1 MDTAKLR
8 ETFRLEAAD
17 LLRGMEG
24 QLLELEKNPGDLE
37 LVDRIF
43 RALHTVKGSGAM
55 FGFDRISRFAHE
67 FESIFDRLRKAQLVA
82 SRDIIDLTLS
92 GRDHLEAL
100 LENEVGVPEAATQ
113 KIFDAIRGLSG
124 ASSSENKTV
133 SENAAKV
140 EPSAKGTLERYT
152 LSFRPEKDFFLK
164 GMNVFPL
171 FDELRKCGR
180 CVFTPKLAAESLE
193 TFDPETCITSWTIEI
208 ETDASLETLR
218 DIFIFVEG
226 SAVVE
231 MIKETKSE
239 VVREPKPEIEKAPQ
253 SPTKSVEATPIQ
265 IDAVGKPFVERR
277 KSDADKE
284 TIRVQSRKIDA
295 LLNLAG
301 ELVTLKS
308 SVETKAAEKDDAD
321 LHHFAEHL
329 DRLSESLRETAM
341 GMRMIPVDETFQ
353 SFSRMVR
360 DLSRELGKEAELKIL
375 GGETEID
382 KNVIESLRDP
392 LMHIVRNAVDH
403 GLETTAKRTS
413 SGKPAKGTVTL
424 SAGYAGAEVLIRVSD
439 DGAGLS
445 PEKILAKA
453 REKGLVREGLSYSEK
468 EIYSFIF
475 LPGFSTAEVATHV
488 SGRGVGMD
496 VVKKNVERLRGSIDI
511 DSEAGRGTTITLRIP
526 LTLAIVDGLLTRIGD
541 EHFVFNLSNVEECVD
556 LTPDILATSLRG
568 GPFQVRGERIP
579 HLELR
584 NIFSIADAKA
594 EGIERM
600 VVVRHKGNRVGLV
613 VDQVLGKRQT
623 VIKTLGRLY
632 AHVEEVSG
640 ATILGDGTVALILDI
655 HNLVDQA
662 IETHTRTKQEV
673 PYETQIGN

>member
-1 MDTAKLR
+1 MDISKLR
-8 ETFRLEAAD
+8 ETFRIEAAD
-17 LLRGMEG
+17 LLRGMES
-24 QLLELEKNPGDLE
+24 QLLDLEKNPGDLE

-43 RALHTVKGSGAM
+43 RALHTIKGSGAM
-55 FGFDRISRFAHE
+55 FGFDRISQFAHE
-67 FESIFDRLRKAQLVA
+67 FESIFDRLRKGQLLA
-82 SRDIIDLTLS
+82 SREIVDLTLA
-92 GRDHLEAL
+92 GRDHLEEL
-100 LENEVGVPEAATQ
+100 LENETAVPETNTQ
-113 KIFDAIRGLSG
+113 KIFDAIRSVGGADSTQIKTERSSENAEHG
-124 ASSSENKTV
+124 ASS
-133 SENAAKV
+133 
-140 EPSAKGTLERYT
+140 AKGMLTHHT

-171 FDELRKCGR
+171 FDELRKLGACT
-180 CVFTPKLAAESLE
+180 FEPELQAQTLDS
-193 TFDPETCITSWTIEI
+193 FDPEACVTSWMIEI
-208 ETDASLETLR
+208 KTEASLETLR

-226 SAVVE
+226 SAVIE
-231 MIKETKSE
+231 IQKETQKTDKTP
-239 VVREPKPEIEKAPQ
+239 VKEIPVPAAQ
-253 SPTKSVEATPIQ
+253 TASTP
-265 IDAVGKPFVERR
+265 DSSGKPFVERR
-277 KSDADKE
+277 KSDTDKE
-284 TIRVQSRKIDA
+284 AIRVQSRKIDA

-308 SVETKAAEKDDAD
+308 SIETKAAEKGDAD
-321 LHHFAEHL
+321 LQHFAEHL
-329 DRLSESLRETAM
+329 DRLSEGLRETAM
-341 GMRMIPVDETFQ
+341 GMRMIPLDETFQ

-360 DLSRELGKEAELKIL
+360 DLSRELGKEAELKIV

-403 GLETTAKRTS
+403 GLEATAKRIS
-413 SGKPAKGTVTL
+413 SGKTAKGTVTL

-453 REKGLVREGLSYSEK
+453 REKGLAREGVQYSEK
-468 EIYSFIF
+468 EIYGFIF

-496 VVKKNVERLRGSIDI
+496 VVKKNVERLRGGVDI

-526 LTLAIVDGLLTRIGD
+526 LTLAIVDGLLARIGGD
-541 EHFVFNLSNVEECVD
+541 HFIFNLSNVEECVD
-556 LTPDILATSLRG
+556 LTPDIVSTSLRG
-568 GPFQVRGERIP
+568 GPFQVRGEWIP

-584 NIFSIADAKA
+584 KIFSITEGKADD
-594 EGIERM
+594 IERM
-600 VVVRHKGNRVGLV
+600 GVVRHKGNRVGLV

-662 IETHTRTKQEV
+662 IERQAAANGPGRLEEHR
-673 PYETQIGN
+673 PA